1 MGLLIK
7 KLKKYLSPKGT
18 LNREEYAVS
27 LVVFLAIAYPISS
40 LKIFDIYISI
50 VLQFINFAV
59 EPDEFD
65 RLWNNVEASLY
76 IVRGFFVILLLL
88 IVFCIL
94 FNSIKRARDI
104 GLHFVIGILAWAS
117 LLFNSFF
124 SPLGEFGSSF
134 NNIIFNFNLLLPFAI
149 TLLIFRSSFVPKA
162 RSTAFSV
169 MVVVIGIGGANIAS
183 DWNLGFS
190 GGSEVVEESAT
201 TTTPDTTKTT
211 IADTTTGQEIISN
224 DISKFNFEENIFPLY
239 DDWEFQLSPIN
250 ESCAENSNF
259 LNIEVSNIAKNN
271 LESIFSKPFD
281 QITKK
286 DIFNMQRLVVSGPL
300 RSYEG
305 PEIKSY
311 AGLEFLTCLQYLEM
325 GYGYDFW
332 GRDYS
337 FLSKLSELR
346 LLDCS
351 LCSQI
356 RVEALYSLDNLEYLV
371 TPREFRNPSMLH
383 KLPNLQYIDA
393 QHSVGGCSDYGLINK
408 LENLK
413 QIYVGGSDI
422 ANYLTI
428 NNSNYLTDSR
438 LKNKISRSPSG
449 KYIELLVEDGLD
461 SFFSDFSDWTGLTGF
476 YDRGYMAELMNML
489 YEEIEDNYEVV
500 IFIGNQ
506 LGHSRTYDAQA
517 QYISNNESGIG
528 HPIYSSAECFGSKG
542 KLRGNIIFPS
552 LDAFY
557 NAETTSYDWGDFTYM
572 SGPLLH
578 ELLHLWGGADIL
590 PYHQVN
596 LDKPGAGAGHFG
608 LSTGG
613 VLGGLDNNSLKD
625 LGNNNYQA
633 NYFMSDGSNL
643 NTKMSKVEKYFM
655 GLLPRDDLGDLY
667 AFIGDPIVLDIY
679 CTETKGEEDVF
690 SLCFKAE
697 RKITYTIE
705 DLEDLFGK
713 VEYIGN
719 REISTLVVLV
729 TEEKATEEEW
739 AMLDEKLSWYIEE
752 KEVDDEGA
760 NIFEA
765 SDGLLKLVFPNP

>member
-18 LNREEYAVS
+18 LNREEYGVS
-27 LVVFLAIAYPISS
+27 LVVFLAIAYPIASQ
-40 LKIFDIYISI
+40 KIVDIYYSI
-50 VLQFINFAV
+50 VFQFVNFGAK
-59 EPDEFD
+59 PDEFD
-65 RLWNNVEASLY
+65 RLWKNVEVASY
-76 IVRGFFVILLLL
+76 IVGGFFVILLLL

-104 GLHFVIGILAWAS
+104 GLNFVIGILAWAS

-124 SPLGEFGSSF
+124 SPLGEFGS
-134 NNIIFNFNLLLPFAI
+134 IFNFNLLLPFAI
-149 TLLIFRSSFVPKA
+149 TLLILRSSFVPKA

-286 DIFNMQRLVVSGPL
+286 DIFNMQQLVVSGPL
-300 RSYEG
+300 QTYEG

-325 GYGYDFW
+325 WGGYDFW

-346 LLDCS
+346 LLDCN
-351 LCSQI
+351 LCSQL
-356 RVEALYSLDNLEYLV
+356 RVEALYPLNNLEYLV
-371 TPREFRNPSMLH
+371 TPRRQFRNPSMLH
-383 KLPNLQYIDA
+383 KLPNLQYIDV
-393 QHSVGGCSDYGLINK
+393 QQSVGGCSDYGLISK

-422 ANYLTI
+422 ANYLTRD
-428 NNSNYLTDSR
+428 NSNYLTDST
-438 LKNKISRSPSG
+438 LKINISRSPSG

-461 SFFSDFSDWTGLTGF
+461 SFFSDLSDYNEWTGF

-506 LGHSRTYDAQA
+506 LGHSRTYEAYSQN
-517 QYISNNESGIG
+517 ISNNESGIG

-557 NAETTSYDWGDFTYM
+557 NAETFDGGDFTYM

-608 LSTGG
+608 FSTGG
-613 VLGGLDNNSLKD
+613 VLGGIDNNSLKD

-633 NYFMSDGSNL
+633 NYFISDGSDL

-679 CTETKGEEDVF
+679 CTETKGEEDGS

-719 REISTLVVLV
+719 REISALVVLV
-729 TEEKATEEEW
+729 TEEKATEEDW